1 MDYLR
6 RYVIKLQSN
15 LPIYLT
21 LNMLITYSEIAHY
34 ILSGIIL
41 GILCAYS
48 SHYVLLDT
56 SWYCMFGAAG
66 YLLYT
71 LVKAVVRYRLR
82 PSLSIKYIVVTCIV
96 SCALGGISFLHVNH
110 QINQYVGHT
119 KFFLSQE
126 GEYALLIDSPV
137 ELKVIDG
144 KEYRSFSAILLGLVP
159 HKDTAKS
166 VHIKADGHI
175 RVTIQENSTHLHM
188 GDSIIVYG
196 TPRSLYLTEERGTID
211 KRNKAIRNEDM
222 GAIFDGTYKVMDLH
236 ALKQYKID
244 SYIGYYQ
251 RCLHIIDSMRSAVEE
266 LMEQYLSNTT
276 KWLGISLVLGGHYG
290 ELGQDVLRQFGY
302 TGIIHILSI
311 SGSHIALLFSIVY
324 GLCRVC
330 RIRKR
335 YAMMGGIIISIFY
348 CIVVGFS
355 APVVR
360 STIMGSWLALAYLK
374 GRMYT
379 AKQGLAVTAILFLL
393 YDPLLILDVSF
404 QLSFGATY
412 GLLLFGMPL
421 YRWITV
427 LPPIVK
433 APLVLCISA
442 QLLLIPFQLYY
453 FHYLSLAS
461 LFAAIIITPLLDIA
475 IVMLFGCTIISLF
488 IPIGMVWNVI
498 DWVLTICLY
507 ANAHLANSSICLW
520 WIGTISSTLGV
531 LYYGCVGLL
540 YINLV
545 SLKLKFRTFT
555 KGIVLMGIGII
566 AIAYSGILYRNE
578 TILHIVPMKQSNA
591 FIIVKPYEKT
601 AMVYLDT
608 PDAIPMKASEIRV
621 RNGLQSFGIPL
632 KNAHVQRFQS
642 TGKNTVLYK
651 NDMLSVMVY
660 NRQNGEKKLQ
670 LSDMRNTILI
680 TSQSYIVNQI
690 VALHLNRPV
699 LVSMPRGAMR
709 DIDPDAEHVH
719 LWGYQY
725 IPDYRL

>member
-1 MDYLR
+1 M
-6 RYVIKLQSN
+6 
-15 LPIYLT
+15 
-21 LNMLITYSEIAHY
+21 TYSEIAHC

-56 SWYCMFGAAG
+56 SWYCICGAVG

-71 LVKAVVRYRLR
+71 LVKSAVRYRLQS
-82 PSLSIKYIVVTCIV
+82 SLSITYIVVTCII
-96 SCALGGISFLHVNH
+96 SCVLGGVSYVHVNH

-137 ELKVIDG
+137 DLKIIDG
-144 KEYRSFSAILLGLVP
+144 KEYKSFSALLLGLVP
-159 HKDTAKS
+159 HKDTAKG

-175 RVTIQENSTHLHM
+175 KVTIREDSTHLHM

-196 TPRSLYLTEERGTID
+196 TPKSLYLTEERGTID

-222 GAIFDGTYKVMDLH
+222 GTVFDGIYKVVDLH
-236 ALKQYKID
+236 VFEQYKID
-244 SYIGYYQ
+244 SYIAYYQ
-251 RCLHIIDSMRSAVEE
+251 RWLHIIDSMRSTVEV
-266 LMEQYLSNTT
+266 LMQQYLSDTT
-276 KWLGISLVLGGHYG
+276 KWLGIALVLGGHYG
-290 ELGQDVLRQFGY
+290 ELGEDVLRQFGY

-324 GLCRVC
+324 GLCRLG

-335 YAMMGGIIISIFY
+335 YAMIGGIIVSIFY
-348 CIVVGFS
+348 CILVGFS

-360 STIMGSWLALAYLK
+360 STIMGIWLALAYLK
-374 GRMYT
+374 GRIYT

-393 YDPLLILDVSF
+393 YNPLLILDVSF

-412 GLLLFGMPL
+412 GLLVFGMPL

-461 LFAAIIITPLLDIA
+461 LLAAIIITPLLDIA
-475 IVMLFGCTIISLF
+475 IILLFGCTIISLL
-488 IPIGMVWNVI
+488 IPIGFIWKLI
-498 DWVLTICLY
+498 DSILTICLY

-520 WIGTISSTLGV
+520 WIGTIPSTLGV
-531 LYYGCVGLL
+531 LYYGCIGLL

-545 SLKLKFRTFT
+545 SLKLRFRTFT

-591 FIIVKPYEKT
+591 MLIVEPYEKT
-601 AMVYLDT
+601 AIVYIDT
-608 PDAIPMKASEIRV
+608 PDAIPVKASEIRV
-621 RNGLQSFGIPL
+621 KNGLQSFGIPL
-632 KNAHVQRFQS
+632 KNVQVKRFQS

-651 NDMLSVMVY
+651 NDMFSVMVY

-670 LSDMRNTILI
+670 LNDMRNTILI
-680 TSQSYIVNQI
+680 TSQSYMVNQI
-690 VALHLNRPV
+690 VALHSNRPM

>member
-1 MDYLR
+1 M
-6 RYVIKLQSN
+6 
-15 LPIYLT
+15 
-21 LNMLITYSEIAHY
+21 AHC

-56 SWYCMFGAAG
+56 SWYCIFGTVG

-71 LVKAVVRYRLR
+71 LVKSGVRYRLQS
-82 PSLSIKYIVVTCIV
+82 SLSVKYIFVTGII
-96 SCALGGISFLHVNH
+96 SCALGGVSYVHVNH

-137 ELKVIDG
+137 DLKIIDG
-144 KEYRSFSAILLGLVP
+144 KEYKSFSAVLLGLVP
-159 HKDTAKS
+159 HKDTAKG

-196 TPRSLYLTEERGTID
+196 TPKSLYLTEERGTID

-222 GAIFDGTYKVMDLH
+222 GTIFDGTYKVVDSHVLE
-236 ALKQYKID
+236 QYKID

-251 RCLHIIDSMRSAVEE
+251 RWLHIIDFIRGTVEE
-266 LMEQYLSNTT
+266 LMQQYLSDTT
-276 KWLGISLVLGGHYG
+276 KWLGIALVLGGHYG
-290 ELGQDVLRQFGY
+290 ELGEDVLRQFGY

-324 GLCRVC
+324 GLCRLG

-335 YAMMGGIIISIFY
+335 YAMIGGIIVSIFY
-348 CIVVGFS
+348 CILVGFS

-360 STIMGSWLALAYLK
+360 STIMGIWLALAYLK

-461 LFAAIIITPLLDIA
+461 LLAAIIITPLLDIA
-475 IVMLFGCTIISLF
+475 IILLFGCTIISLL
-488 IPIGMVWNVI
+488 IPIGFVWKLVDSI
-498 DWVLTICLY
+498 LTICLY

-520 WIGTISSTLGV
+520 WIGTISSTLGM
-531 LYYGCVGLL
+531 LYYGCIGLL

-545 SLKLKFRTFT
+545 SLKLRFRTFT

-591 FIIVKPYEKT
+591 MLIVKPFEKE
-601 AMVYLDT
+601 AIVYIDT
-608 PDAIPMKASEIRV
+608 PDAIPMKTSEIRV
-621 RNGLQSFGIPL
+621 KNGLQSFGIPL
-632 KNAHVQRFQS
+632 KNVQVKRFQS

-651 NDMLSVMVY
+651 SDISSVMVY

-670 LSDMRNTILI
+670 LNDMRNTILI
-680 TSQSYIVNQI
+680 TSQSHMVNQI
-690 VALHLNRPV
+690 VALHSNCPM

-709 DIDPDAEHVH
+709 DIDPDAEHIH

>member
-6 RYVIKLQSN
+6 RYAIKLQSN
-15 LPIYLT
+15 VPIYLT
-21 LNMLITYSEIAHY
+21 LNMVMTYSEIAHC

-48 SHYVLLDT
+48 WHYVLLDT
-56 SWYCMFGAAG
+56 SWYCIFGTVG

-71 LVKAVVRYRLR
+71 LVKSLIRYRLQS
-82 PSLSIKYIVVTCIV
+82 SLSITYIVVTCIILCV
-96 SCALGGISFLHVNH
+96 LGGVSYVHVNH

-137 ELKVIDG
+137 DLKIIDG
-144 KEYRSFSAILLGLVP
+144 KEYKSFSAVLLGLVP
-159 HKDTAKS
+159 HKDTAKG

-175 RVTIQENSTHLHM
+175 KVTIREDSTHLHM

-196 TPRSLYLTEERGTID
+196 TPKSLYLTEERGTID

-222 GAIFDGTYKVMDLH
+222 GTIFDGTYKVVDLH
-236 ALKQYKID
+236 VLEQYKID

-251 RCLHIIDSMRSAVEE
+251 RWLHIIDSMRSTVEV
-266 LMEQYLSNTT
+266 LMQKYLSDTT
-276 KWLGISLVLGGHYG
+276 KWLGTALVLGGHYG

-324 GLCRVC
+324 GLCRLG

-335 YAMMGGIIISIFY
+335 YAMIGGIIVSIFY
-348 CIVVGFS
+348 CILVGFS

-360 STIMGSWLALAYLK
+360 STIMGIWLALAYLK

-475 IVMLFGCTIISLF
+475 IVMLFGCTIISLL

-498 DWVLTICLY
+498 DWILTICLY
-507 ANAHLANSSICLW
+507 VNAHLANSSICLW
-520 WIGTISSTLGV
+520 WIGTISATLGV

-578 TILHIVPMKQSNA
+578 TILHIIPMKQSNA
-591 FIIVKPYEKT
+591 FLIVKPYEKI
-601 AMVYLDT
+601 AMVYIDT

-621 RNGLQSFGIPL
+621 RNGLQSFGISL

-651 NDMLSVMVY
+651 NDITSVMVY

-670 LSDMRNTILI
+670 LNDMRNTILI
-680 TSQSYIVNQI
+680 TSQSYMMNQI
-690 VALHLNRPV
+690 VELHLNHPV

>member
-6 RYVIKLQSN
+6 RYAIKLQSN
-15 LPIYLT
+15 VPIYLT
-21 LNMLITYSEIAHY
+21 LNMLMTYSEMAHC

-48 SHYVLLDT
+48 SYYVLLDT
-56 SWYCMFGAAG
+56 SWYCIFGTVG
-66 YLLYT
+66 YLLYI
-71 LVKAVVRYRLR
+71 LAKSVVRYRLQS
-82 PSLSIKYIVVTCIV
+82 SLSITYIVVTCII
-96 SCALGGISFLHVNH
+96 SCALGGISYVHVNH

-137 ELKVIDG
+137 DLKIIDG
-144 KEYRSFSAILLGLVP
+144 KEYKSFSAVLLGLVP
-159 HKDTAKS
+159 YKDTAKG

-175 RVTIQENSTHLHM
+175 KVTIRENSTHLHM
-188 GDSIIVYG
+188 GDFIIVYG
-196 TPRSLYLTEERGTID
+196 TPKSLYLTEERGTID

-222 GAIFDGTYKVMDLH
+222 GTIFDGTYKVVDLH
-236 ALKQYKID
+236 ILEQYKID
-244 SYIGYYQ
+244 SYIAYYQ
-251 RCLHIIDSMRSAVEE
+251 RWLHIIDSMRSTVEV
-266 LMEQYLSNTT
+266 LMQQYLSDMTR
-276 KWLGISLVLGGHYG
+276 WLGTALVLGGHYG

-324 GLCRVC
+324 GICRLG

-335 YAMMGGIIISIFY
+335 YAMIGGIIVSIFY
-348 CIVVGFS
+348 CILVGVS

-360 STIMGSWLALAYLK
+360 STIMGIWLALAYLK

-461 LFAAIIITPLLDIA
+461 LLAAIIITPLLDIA
-475 IVMLFGCTIISLF
+475 IILLFGCTIISLL
-488 IPIGMVWNVI
+488 IPIGFVWKLVDSI
-498 DWVLTICLY
+498 LTICLY

-520 WIGTISSTLGV
+520 WIGTISSTLGM
-531 LYYGCVGLL
+531 LYYGCIGLL

-545 SLKLKFRTFT
+545 SLKLRFRTFT

-591 FIIVKPYEKT
+591 MLIVKPYEKT
-601 AMVYLDT
+601 AIVYIDT

-632 KNAHVQRFQS
+632 KNVQVKRFQS

-651 NDMLSVMVY
+651 NDISSVMVY

-670 LSDMRNTILI
+670 LNDMRNTILI
-680 TSQSYIVNQI
+680 TSQSYMVNQI
-690 VALHLNRPV
+690 VALHSNCPM

>member
-6 RYVIKLQSN
+6 RYAIKLQSN

-21 LNMLITYSEIAHY
+21 LNMLMTYSEIAHC

-56 SWYCMFGAAG
+56 SWYCIFGTVG
-66 YLLYT
+66 YALYT
-71 LVKAVVRYRLR
+71 LIKSGVRYRLQS
-82 PSLSIKYIVVTCIV
+82 SLSVTYIVVTCII
-96 SCALGGISFLHVNH
+96 SCALGGISYVHVNH

-137 ELKVIDG
+137 DLKIIEG
-144 KEYRSFSAILLGLVP
+144 KEYKSFSAVLLGLVP
-159 HKDTAKS
+159 HKDTTKG

-175 RVTIQENSTHLHM
+175 RVTIREDSTHLHM

-196 TPRSLYLTEERGTID
+196 TPKSLYLTEERGTID

-222 GAIFDGTYKVMDLH
+222 GTIFDGTYKVVDLH
-236 ALKQYKID
+236 VFEQYKID

-251 RCLHIIDSMRSAVEE
+251 RWLHIIDSMRSTVEV
-266 LMEQYLSNTT
+266 LMQQYLSDMT
-276 KWLGISLVLGGHYG
+276 KWLGIALVLGGHYG

-324 GLCRVC
+324 GICRLG

-335 YAMMGGIIISIFY
+335 YAMIGGIIVSIFY

-360 STIMGSWLALAYLK
+360 STIMGIWLALAYLK

-461 LFAAIIITPLLDIA
+461 LLAAIIITPLLDIA
-475 IVMLFGCTIISLF
+475 IILLFGCTIISLL
-488 IPIGMVWNVI
+488 IPIGFVWKLVDSI
-498 DWVLTICLY
+498 LTICLY

-520 WIGTISSTLGV
+520 WIGTISSTLGM
-531 LYYGCVGLL
+531 LYYGCIGLL

-545 SLKLKFRTFT
+545 SLKLRFRTFT
-555 KGIVLMGIGII
+555 KGIILMGIGII

-591 FIIVKPYEKT
+591 MLIVKPYEKT
-601 AMVYLDT
+601 AIVYIDT

-632 KNAHVQRFQS
+632 KNVQVKRFQS

-651 NDMLSVMVY
+651 NDISSVMVY

-670 LSDMRNTILI
+670 LNDMGNTILI
-680 TSQSYIVNQI
+680 TSQSYMVNQI
-690 VALHLNRPV
+690 VALHSNRPM

>member
-1 MDYLR
+1 M
-6 RYVIKLQSN
+6 
-15 LPIYLT
+15 
-21 LNMLITYSEIAHY
+21 TYSEIAHC

-56 SWYCMFGAAG
+56 SWYCIFGTVS

-71 LVKAVVRYRLR
+71 FVKSVVRYRLQS
-82 PSLSIKYIVVTCIV
+82 SLSVKYIVVTGIL
-96 SCALGGISFLHVNH
+96 SCLLGGISYVHVNH

-137 ELKVIDG
+137 DLKIIDG
-144 KEYRSFSAILLGLVP
+144 KEYKSFSAVLLGLVP
-159 HKDTAKS
+159 HKDTATG

-175 RVTIQENSTHLHM
+175 KVTIREDSTHLHM

-196 TPRSLYLTEERGTID
+196 TPKSLYLTEERGTID

-222 GAIFDGTYKVMDLH
+222 GTIFDGTYKVVDSHVLE
-236 ALKQYKID
+236 QYKID

-251 RCLHIIDSMRSAVEE
+251 RWLHIIDFIRGTVEE
-266 LMEQYLSNTT
+266 LMQQYLSDTT
-276 KWLGISLVLGGHYG
+276 KWLGIALVLGGHYG
-290 ELGQDVLRQFGY
+290 ELGEDVLRQFGY

-324 GLCRVC
+324 GLCRLG

-335 YAMMGGIIISIFY
+335 YAMIGGIIVSIFY
-348 CIVVGFS
+348 CILVGFS

-360 STIMGSWLALAYLK
+360 STIMGIWLALAYLK

-461 LFAAIIITPLLDIA
+461 LLAAIIITPLLDIA
-475 IVMLFGCTIISLF
+475 IILLFGCTIISLL
-488 IPIGMVWNVI
+488 IPIGFVWKLVDSI
-498 DWVLTICLY
+498 LTICLY

-520 WIGTISSTLGV
+520 WIGTISSALGM
-531 LYYGCVGLL
+531 LYYGCIGLL

-545 SLKLKFRTFT
+545 SLKLRFRTFT

-591 FIIVKPYEKT
+591 MLIVKPFEKE
-601 AMVYLDT
+601 AIVYIDT

-621 RNGLQSFGIPL
+621 KNGLQSFGIPL
-632 KNAHVQRFQS
+632 KNVQVKRFQS

-651 NDMLSVMVY
+651 SDISSVMVY

-670 LSDMRNTILI
+670 LNDMRNTILI
-680 TSQSYIVNQI
+680 TSQSHMVNQI
-690 VALHLNRPV
+690 VALHSNCPM

-709 DIDPDAEHVH
+709 DIDPDAEHIH

>member
-6 RYVIKLQSN
+6 RYGTELRSK

-21 LNMLITYSEIAHY
+21 LNMLITYSEMAHC

-41 GILCAYS
+41 GSLYAYS
-48 SHYVLLDT
+48 THYVLLDT
-56 SWYCMFGAAG
+56 SWYCILGAIV

-71 LVKAVVRYRLR
+71 FIKSIIRYRLYT
-82 PSLSIKYIVVTCIV
+82 PLSCTYILVTILV
-96 SCALGGISFLHVNH
+96 SCGLGIATYIHVNRE
-110 QINQYVGHT
+110 INHYVGHI
-119 KFFLSQE
+119 KFYISQE
-126 GEYALLIDSPV
+126 GEYALLVDSPV
-137 ELKVIDG
+137 ETTVIEE
-144 KEYRSFSAILLGLVP
+144 KKYKTFSAMLLGLEP
-159 HKDTAKS
+159 HKDTAKGL
-166 VHIKADGHI
+166 HIKADGHI
-175 RVTIQENSTHLHM
+175 KVTIEEKSSPIHM
-188 GDSIIVYG
+188 GDTIIVNG
-196 TPRSLYLTEERGTID
+196 TPKKLYLTEERGTID
-211 KRNKAIRNEDM
+211 RRNKAIRNGEM
-222 GAIFDGTYKVMDLH
+222 ASIFEGTYKIVDIHTL
-236 ALKQYKID
+236 QPYKLA
-244 SYIGYYQ
+244 SYVGYYQ
-251 RCLHIIDSMRSAVEE
+251 QYLHIIGHMRSTVET
-266 LMEQYLSNTT
+266 LMQRYLSDKT
-276 KWLGISLVLGGHYG
+276 KWLGVSLVLGGHYG
-290 ELGQDVLRQFGY
+290 ELGEDVLRQFGY

-324 GLCRVC
+324 GICRLCT
-330 RIRKR
+330 IKKR
-335 YAMMGGIIISIFY
+335 YAMIGGIVLSVFY
-348 CIVVGFS
+348 CILVGLS

-360 STIMGSWLALAYLK
+360 STIMGIWLALAYIK

-475 IVMLFGCTIISLF
+475 IVMLFGCTIISLL

-498 DWVLTICLY
+498 DWILTICLY
-507 ANAHLANSSICLW
+507 VNAHLANSSICLW
-520 WIGTISSTLGV
+520 WIGTISATLGV

-578 TILHIVPMKQSNA
+578 TILHIIPMKQSNA
-591 FIIVKPYEKT
+591 FLIVKPYEKM
-601 AMVYLDT
+601 AMVYIDT
-608 PDAIPMKASEIRV
+608 PDAIPIKASEIRV

-651 NDMLSVMVY
+651 NDISSVMVY

-670 LSDMRNTILI
+670 LKDIKNTILI
-680 TSQSYIVNQI
+680 TSQSYMVNQI
-690 VALHLNRPV
+690 VALHLNHPV

>member
-1 MDYLR
+1 M
-6 RYVIKLQSN
+6 
-15 LPIYLT
+15 
-21 LNMLITYSEIAHY
+21 TYSEIAHC

-48 SHYVLLDT
+48 WHYVLLDT
-56 SWYCMFGAAG
+56 SWYCICGTVS

-71 LVKAVVRYRLR
+71 LAKSVVRYRLQS
-82 PSLSIKYIVVTCIV
+82 SLSVTYIVVTCII
-96 SCALGGISFLHVNH
+96 SCALGGVSYVHVNH

-137 ELKVIDG
+137 DLKIIDG
-144 KEYRSFSAILLGLVP
+144 KEYKSFSAVLLGLVP
-159 HKDTAKS
+159 HKDTAKG

-175 RVTIQENSTHLHM
+175 KVTIREDSTHLHM

-196 TPRSLYLTEERGTID
+196 TPKSLYLTEERGTID

-222 GAIFDGTYKVMDLH
+222 GTIFDGTYKVVDLH
-236 ALKQYKID
+236 VLEQYKID
-244 SYIGYYQ
+244 SYIAYYQ
-251 RCLHIIDSMRSAVEE
+251 RWLHIIDSMRSAVEV
-266 LMEQYLSNTT
+266 LMEQYLSDTT

-335 YAMMGGIIISIFY
+335 YAMMGGIILSIFY

-360 STIMGSWLALAYLK
+360 STIMGIWLALAYVK

-412 GLLLFGMPL
+412 GLLVFGMPL

-461 LFAAIIITPLLDIA
+461 LLAAIIITPLLDIA
-475 IVMLFGCTIISLF
+475 IILLFGCTIISLL
-488 IPIGMVWNVI
+488 IPIGFVWKLVDSI
-498 DWVLTICLY
+498 LTICLY

-520 WIGTISSTLGV
+520 WIGTISSTLGM
-531 LYYGCVGLL
+531 LYYGCIGLL

-545 SLKLKFRTFT
+545 LLKLRFRTFT

-591 FIIVKPYEKT
+591 MLIVKPYEKT
-601 AMVYLDT
+601 AIIYIDT

-632 KNAHVQRFQS
+632 KNVQVKRFQS

-651 NDMLSVMVY
+651 NDISSVMVY

-670 LSDMRNTILI
+670 LNDMRNTILI
-680 TSQSYIVNQI
+680 TSQSYMVNQI
-690 VALHLNRPV
+690 VALHSNCPM

>member
-6 RYVIKLQSN
+6 RYAIKLQSN

-71 LVKAVVRYRLR
+71 LIKAVIRYRLQ
-82 PSLSIKYIVVTCIV
+82 PSLSVKYIVVTCIV

-137 ELKVIDG
+137 DLKVIDG

-159 HKDTAKS
+159 HKDTAKG

-196 TPRSLYLTEERGTID
+196 TPKSLYLTEERGTID

-222 GAIFDGTYKVMDLH
+222 GAMFDGTYKVVDLH

-251 RCLHIIDSMRSAVEE
+251 RCLHIIDSMRSGVEV
-266 LMEQYLSNTT
+266 LMEQYLSDTT

-324 GLCRVC
+324 GICRLG

-335 YAMMGGIIISIFY
+335 YAMMGGIIVSIFY
-348 CIVVGFS
+348 CILVGFS

-360 STIMGSWLALAYLK
+360 STIMGIWLALAYLK

-412 GLLLFGMPL
+412 GLLIWGKVL
-421 YRWITV
+421 YERIQWLPRW
-427 LPPIVK
+427 LK
-433 APLVLCISA
+433 MPLVLCVSA
-442 QLLLIPFQLYY
+442 QLLILPLQLYY
-453 FHYLSLAS
+453 FHYISIAS
-461 LFAAIIITPLLDIA
+461 LLAACIVAPLLDIS
-475 IVMLFGCTIISLF
+475 IVLIFVSTLVSYVLPISLMWSLVDVLLR
-488 IPIGMVWNVI
+488 ISLYLNHVLGRSGSLLWLGMMHPYCAYI
-498 DWVLTICLY
+498 YYVL
-507 ANAHLANSSICLW
+507 
-520 WIGTISSTLGV
+520 LG
-531 LYYGCVGLL
+531 L
-540 YINLV
+540 
-545 SLKLKFRTFT
+545 FT
-555 KGIVLMGIGII
+555 YFLTHRKRYTV
-566 AIAYSGILYRNE
+566 
-578 TILHIVPMKQSNA
+578 HIVISLSLMILTFGTSYYVTHHHQETLVHYIPMKQCNVLLCIEPNHEGAHLLIDAPDHIKTTPNERLVNQAIRAYGVNPKVVKVDYFHSNGSA
-591 FIIVKPYEKT
+591 KT
-601 AMVYLDT
+601 
-608 PDAIPMKASEIRV
+608 I
-621 RNGLQSFGIPL
+621 
-632 KNAHVQRFQS
+632 
-642 TGKNTVLYK
+642 YK
-651 NDMLSVMVY
+651 NSMKEIDVY
-660 NRQNGEKKLQ
+660 NGQRGEKNLKLN
-670 LSDMRNTILI
+670 DKINTLFI
-680 TSQSYIVNQI
+680 TSRSSSMNEIGRLLPHNIVLFGSPHGALRDVDPSSEYMYI
-690 VALHLNRPV
+690 
-699 LVSMPRGAMR
+699 M
-709 DIDPDAEHVH
+709 
-719 LWGYQY
+719 GYSFIEDMY
-725 IPDYRL
+725 L

>member
-1 MDYLR
+1 MVYLR
-6 RYVIKLQSN
+6 RYATKLRSR

-21 LNMLITYSEIAHY
+21 LNMIMTYSEMAHC
-34 ILSGIIL
+34 ILSGIVL
-41 GILCAYS
+41 SSLYAYS
-48 SHYVLLDT
+48 VHYVLLDT
-56 SWYCMFGAAG
+56 SWYCILGSIV

-71 LVKAVVRYRLR
+71 CTKSIVRYRLHT
-82 PSLSIKYIVVTCIV
+82 SLSLRYIIVTILL
-96 SCALGGISFLHVNH
+96 SCGLGVASYVHVNH
-110 QINQYVGHT
+110 EINHYVGHT
-119 KFFLSQE
+119 KFYISQE
-126 GEYALLIDSPV
+126 GEYALLVDSPV
-137 ELKVIDG
+137 ETTVIEE
-144 KEYRSFSAILLGLVP
+144 KKYKTFSAMLLGLEP
-159 HKDTAKS
+159 HKDTAKGL
-166 VHIKADGHI
+166 HIKADGHI
-175 RVTIQENSTHLHM
+175 KVTIEEKSSPIHM
-188 GDSIIVYG
+188 GDTIIVNG
-196 TPRSLYLTEERGTID
+196 TPKKLYLTEERGTID
-211 KRNKAIRNEDM
+211 RRNKAIRNEEM
-222 GAIFDGTYKVMDLH
+222 ASIFEGTYKIVDIHTL
-236 ALKQYKID
+236 QPYKLA
-244 SYIGYYQ
+244 SYVGYYQ
-251 RCLHIIDSMRSAVEE
+251 QYLHIIGHMRSTVET
-266 LMEQYLSNTT
+266 LMQRYLSDKT
-276 KWLGISLVLGGHYG
+276 KWLGVSLVLGGHYG
-290 ELGQDVLRQFGY
+290 ELGEDVLRQFGY

-324 GLCRVC
+324 GICRLCT
-330 RIRKR
+330 IKKR
-335 YAMMGGIIISIFY
+335 YAMIGGIVLSVFY
-348 CIVVGFS
+348 CILVGLS

-360 STIMGSWLALAYLK
+360 STIMGIWLALAYIK

-379 AKQGLAVTAILFLL
+379 AKQGLAITAILFLL
-393 YDPLLILDVSF
+393 YDPLLLLDVSF

-475 IVMLFGCTIISLF
+475 IVMLFGFTIISLL

-498 DWVLTICLY
+498 DWILTICLY
-507 ANAHLANSSICLW
+507 VNAHLANSSICLW
-520 WIGTISSTLGV
+520 WIGTISATLGV

-578 TILHIVPMKQSNA
+578 TILHIIPMKQSNA
-591 FIIVKPYEKT
+591 FIIVKPYEKI
-601 AMVYLDT
+601 AMVYIDT
-608 PDAIPMKASEIRV
+608 PDAIPIKASEIRV

-651 NDMLSVMVY
+651 NDISSVMVY

-670 LSDMRNTILI
+670 LNDMRNTILI
-680 TSQSYIVNQI
+680 TSQSYMVNQI
-690 VALHLNRPV
+690 VALHLNHPV

>member
-1 MDYLR
+1 M
-6 RYVIKLQSN
+6 
-15 LPIYLT
+15 
-21 LNMLITYSEIAHY
+21 TYSEIAHC

-56 SWYCMFGAAG
+56 SWYCICGTVG
-66 YLLYT
+66 YVLYT
-71 LVKAVVRYRLR
+71 LVKSGVRYRLQS
-82 PSLSIKYIVVTCIV
+82 SLSFKYIVITGIV
-96 SCALGGISFLHVNH
+96 SCLLGGVSYVHVNH

-137 ELKVIDG
+137 DLKIIDG
-144 KEYRSFSAILLGLVP
+144 KEYKSFSAVLLGLVP
-159 HKDTAKS
+159 HKDTAKG

-175 RVTIQENSTHLHM
+175 KVTIREDSTHLHM

-196 TPRSLYLTEERGTID
+196 TPKSLYLTEERGTID

-222 GAIFDGTYKVMDLH
+222 GTIFDGTYKVVDLH
-236 ALKQYKID
+236 VLEQYKID

-251 RCLHIIDSMRSAVEE
+251 RWLHIIDSMRSTVEV
-266 LMEQYLSNTT
+266 LMQQYLSDTT
-276 KWLGISLVLGGHYG
+276 KWLGIALVLGSHYG

-324 GLCRVC
+324 GICRLG

-335 YAMMGGIIISIFY
+335 YAMIGGIIVSIFY

-360 STIMGSWLALAYLK
+360 STIMGIWLALAYLK

-379 AKQGLAVTAILFLL
+379 AKQGLVVTAILFLL
-393 YDPLLILDVSF
+393 YNPLLILDVSF

-412 GLLLFGMPL
+412 GLLVFGMPL

-433 APLVLCISA
+433 VPLVLCISA

-461 LFAAIIITPLLDIA
+461 LLAAIIITPLLDIA
-475 IVMLFGCTIISLF
+475 IILLFGCTIISLL
-488 IPIGMVWNVI
+488 IPIGFVWKLVDSI
-498 DWVLTICLY
+498 LTICLY

-520 WIGTISSTLGV
+520 WIGTISSTLGM
-531 LYYGCVGLL
+531 LYYGCIGLL

-545 SLKLKFRTFT
+545 SLKLRFRTFT

-591 FIIVKPYEKT
+591 MLIVKPYEKT
-601 AMVYLDT
+601 AIVYIDT
-608 PDAIPMKASEIRV
+608 PDAIPVKASEIRV
-621 RNGLQSFGIPL
+621 KNGLQSFGIPL
-632 KNAHVQRFQS
+632 KNVQVKRFQS

-651 NDMLSVMVY
+651 SDISSVMVY

-670 LSDMRNTILI
+670 LNDMRNTILI
-680 TSQSYIVNQI
+680 TSQSHMVNQI
-690 VALHLNRPV
+690 VALHSNCPM

>member
-1 MDYLR
+1 M
-6 RYVIKLQSN
+6 
-15 LPIYLT
+15 
-21 LNMLITYSEIAHY
+21 TYSEIAHC

-56 SWYCMFGAAG
+56 SWYCICGAVG

-71 LVKAVVRYRLR
+71 LVKSAVRYRLQS
-82 PSLSIKYIVVTCIV
+82 SLSITYIVVTCII
-96 SCALGGISFLHVNH
+96 SCVLGGVSYVHVNH

-137 ELKVIDG
+137 DLKIIDG
-144 KEYRSFSAILLGLVP
+144 KEYKSFSALLLGLVP
-159 HKDTAKS
+159 HKDTAKG

-175 RVTIQENSTHLHM
+175 KVTIREDSTHLHM

-196 TPRSLYLTEERGTID
+196 TPKSLYLTEERGTID

-222 GAIFDGTYKVMDLH
+222 GTIFDGIYKVVDLH
-236 ALKQYKID
+236 VFEQYKID
-244 SYIGYYQ
+244 SYIAYYQ
-251 RCLHIIDSMRSAVEE
+251 RWLHIIDSMRSTVEV
-266 LMEQYLSNTT
+266 LMQQYLSDTT
-276 KWLGISLVLGGHYG
+276 KWLGIALVLGGHYG
-290 ELGQDVLRQFGY
+290 ELGEDVLRQFGY

-324 GLCRVC
+324 GLCRLG

-335 YAMMGGIIISIFY
+335 YAMIGGIIVSIFY
-348 CIVVGFS
+348 CILVGFS

-360 STIMGSWLALAYLK
+360 STIMGIWLALAYLK
-374 GRMYT
+374 GRIYT

-393 YDPLLILDVSF
+393 YNPLLILDVSF

-412 GLLLFGMPL
+412 GLLVFGMPL

-461 LFAAIIITPLLDIA
+461 LLAAIIITPLLDIA
-475 IVMLFGCTIISLF
+475 IILLFGCTIISLL
-488 IPIGMVWNVI
+488 IPIGFIWKLI
-498 DWVLTICLY
+498 DSILTICLY

-520 WIGTISSTLGV
+520 WIGTIPSTLGV
-531 LYYGCVGLL
+531 LYYGCIGLL

-545 SLKLKFRTFT
+545 SLKLRFRTFT

-591 FIIVKPYEKT
+591 MLIVEPYEKT
-601 AMVYLDT
+601 AIVYIDT
-608 PDAIPMKASEIRV
+608 PDAIPVKASEIRV
-621 RNGLQSFGIPL
+621 KNGLQSFGIPL
-632 KNAHVQRFQS
+632 KNVQVKRFQS

-651 NDMLSVMVY
+651 NDMFSVMVY

-670 LSDMRNTILI
+670 LNDMRNTILI
-680 TSQSYIVNQI
+680 TSQSYMVNQI
-690 VALHLNRPV
+690 VALHSNRPM

-709 DIDPDAEHVH
+709 DIDPDAEHVR

>member
-1 MDYLR
+1 M
-6 RYVIKLQSN
+6 
-15 LPIYLT
+15 
-21 LNMLITYSEIAHY
+21 TYSEIAHC

-56 SWYCMFGAAG
+56 SWYCIFGTVS

-71 LVKAVVRYRLR
+71 FVKSVVRYRLQS
-82 PSLSIKYIVVTCIV
+82 SLSVKYIVVTGIL
-96 SCALGGISFLHVNH
+96 SCLLGGISYVHVNH

-137 ELKVIDG
+137 DLKIIDG
-144 KEYRSFSAILLGLVP
+144 KEYKSFSAVLLGLVP
-159 HKDTAKS
+159 HKDTATG

-175 RVTIQENSTHLHM
+175 KVTIREDSTHLHM

-196 TPRSLYLTEERGTID
+196 TPKSLYLTEERGTID

-222 GAIFDGTYKVMDLH
+222 GTIFDGTYKVVDSHVLE
-236 ALKQYKID
+236 QYKID

-251 RCLHIIDSMRSAVEE
+251 RWLHIIDFIRGTVEE
-266 LMEQYLSNTT
+266 LMQQYLSDTT
-276 KWLGISLVLGGHYG
+276 KWLGIALVLGGHYG
-290 ELGQDVLRQFGY
+290 ELGEDVLRQFGY

-324 GLCRVC
+324 GLCRLG

-335 YAMMGGIIISIFY
+335 YAMMGGIILSIFY

-360 STIMGSWLALAYLK
+360 STIMGIWLALAYLK

-461 LFAAIIITPLLDIA
+461 LLAAIIITPLLDIA
-475 IVMLFGCTIISLF
+475 IILLFGCTIISLL
-488 IPIGMVWNVI
+488 IPIGFVWKLVDSI
-498 DWVLTICLY
+498 LTICLY

-520 WIGTISSTLGV
+520 WIGTISSALGM
-531 LYYGCVGLL
+531 LYYGCIGLL

-545 SLKLKFRTFT
+545 SLKLRFRTFT

-591 FIIVKPYEKT
+591 MLIVKPFEKE
-601 AMVYLDT
+601 AIVYIDT

-621 RNGLQSFGIPL
+621 KNGLQSFGIPL
-632 KNAHVQRFQS
+632 KNVQVKRFQS

-651 NDMLSVMVY
+651 SDISSVMVY

-670 LSDMRNTILI
+670 LNDMRNTILI
-680 TSQSYIVNQI
+680 TSQSHMVNQI
-690 VALHLNRPV
+690 VALHSNCPM

-709 DIDPDAEHVH
+709 DIDPDAEHIH

>member
-1 MDYLR
+1 M
-6 RYVIKLQSN
+6 
-15 LPIYLT
+15 
-21 LNMLITYSEIAHY
+21 AHC

-56 SWYCMFGAAG
+56 SWYCICGTVG

-71 LVKAVVRYRLR
+71 LFKSGVRYRLQS
-82 PSLSIKYIVVTCIV
+82 SLSVTYIVVTGII
-96 SCALGGISFLHVNH
+96 SCVLGGVSYVHVNH

-137 ELKVIDG
+137 DLKIIEG
-144 KEYRSFSAILLGLVP
+144 KEYKSFSAVLLGLVP
-159 HKDTAKS
+159 HKDTAKG

-175 RVTIQENSTHLHM
+175 KVTIREDSTHLHM

-196 TPRSLYLTEERGTID
+196 TPKSLYLTEERGTID

-222 GAIFDGTYKVMDLH
+222 GTIFDGTYKVVDSHVLE
-236 ALKQYKID
+236 QYKID

-251 RCLHIIDSMRSAVEE
+251 RWLHIIDSMRSTVEV
-266 LMEQYLSNTT
+266 LMQQYLSDTT
-276 KWLGISLVLGGHYG
+276 KWLGTALVLGGHYG
-290 ELGQDVLRQFGY
+290 ELGEDVLRQFGY

-324 GLCRVC
+324 GICRLG

-335 YAMMGGIIISIFY
+335 YAMIGGIIVSIFY
-348 CIVVGFS
+348 CILVGFS

-360 STIMGSWLALAYLK
+360 STIMGIWLALAYLK

-412 GLLLFGMPL
+412 GLLLFGRPL

-461 LFAAIIITPLLDIA
+461 LLAAIIITPLLDIA
-475 IVMLFGCTIISLF
+475 IILLFGCTIISLL
-488 IPIGMVWNVI
+488 IPVGFVWKLVDSI
-498 DWVLTICLY
+498 LTICLY

-520 WIGTISSTLGV
+520 WIGTISSTLGM
-531 LYYGCVGLL
+531 LYYGCIGLL

-545 SLKLKFRTFT
+545 SLKLRFRTFT
-555 KGIVLMGIGII
+555 KGIVLMEIGII

-591 FIIVKPYEKT
+591 MLIVKPFEKE
-601 AMVYLDT
+601 AIVYIDT

-632 KNAHVQRFQS
+632 KNVQVKRFQS

-651 NDMLSVMVY
+651 NDISSVMVY

-670 LSDMRNTILI
+670 LNDMRNTILI
-680 TSQSYIVNQI
+680 TSQSHMVNQI
-690 VALHLNRPV
+690 VALHSNRPM

-709 DIDPDAEHVH
+709 DIDPDAEHIH

>member
-1 MDYLR
+1 M
-6 RYVIKLQSN
+6 
-15 LPIYLT
+15 
-21 LNMLITYSEIAHY
+21 TYSEIAHC

-56 SWYCMFGAAG
+56 SWYCICGAVG

-71 LVKAVVRYRLR
+71 LVKSAVRYRLQS
-82 PSLSIKYIVVTCIV
+82 SLSITYIVVTCII
-96 SCALGGISFLHVNH
+96 SCVLGGVSYVHVNH

-137 ELKVIDG
+137 DLKIIDG
-144 KEYRSFSAILLGLVP
+144 KEYKSFSALLLGLVP
-159 HKDTAKS
+159 DKDTAKG

-175 RVTIQENSTHLHM
+175 KVTIREDSTHLHM

-196 TPRSLYLTEERGTID
+196 TPKSLYLTEERGTID

-222 GAIFDGTYKVMDLH
+222 GTIFDGIYKVVDLH
-236 ALKQYKID
+236 VFEQYKID
-244 SYIGYYQ
+244 SYIAYYQ
-251 RCLHIIDSMRSAVEE
+251 RWLHIIDSMRSTVEV
-266 LMEQYLSNTT
+266 LMQQYLSDTT
-276 KWLGISLVLGGHYG
+276 KWLGIALVLGGHYG
-290 ELGQDVLRQFGY
+290 ELGEDVLRQFGY

-324 GLCRVC
+324 GLCRLG

-335 YAMMGGIIISIFY
+335 YAMIGGIIVSIFY
-348 CIVVGFS
+348 CILVGFS

-360 STIMGSWLALAYLK
+360 STIMGIWLALAYLK
-374 GRMYT
+374 GRIYT

-393 YDPLLILDVSF
+393 YNPLLILDVSF

-412 GLLLFGMPL
+412 GLLVFGMPL

-461 LFAAIIITPLLDIA
+461 LLAAIIITPLLDIA
-475 IVMLFGCTIISLF
+475 IILLFGCTIISLL
-488 IPIGMVWNVI
+488 IPIGFIWKLI
-498 DWVLTICLY
+498 DSILTICLY

-520 WIGTISSTLGV
+520 WIGTIPSTLGV
-531 LYYGCVGLL
+531 LYYGCIGLL

-545 SLKLKFRTFT
+545 SLKLRFRTFT

-591 FIIVKPYEKT
+591 MLIVEPYEKT
-601 AMVYLDT
+601 AIVYIDT
-608 PDAIPMKASEIRV
+608 PDAIPVKASEIRV
-621 RNGLQSFGIPL
+621 KNGLQSFGIPL
-632 KNAHVQRFQS
+632 KNVQVKRFQS

-651 NDMLSVMVY
+651 NDMFSVMVY

-670 LSDMRNTILI
+670 LNDMRNTILI
-680 TSQSYIVNQI
+680 TSQSYMVNQI
-690 VALHLNRPV
+690 VALHSNRPM

>member
-6 RYVIKLQSN
+6 RYAIKLQSN

-71 LVKAVVRYRLR
+71 LVKAVVRYRLQS
-82 PSLSIKYIVVTCIV
+82 SLSIKYIVVTCIV
-96 SCALGGISFLHVNH
+96 SCVLGGVSFLHVNH

-137 ELKVIDG
+137 DLKVIDG

-159 HKDTAKS
+159 HKDTAKG

-175 RVTIQENSTHLHM
+175 RVTIQENSTHLRM

-222 GAIFDGTYKVMDLH
+222 GAMFDGTYKVVDSHVLE
-236 ALKQYKID
+236 QYKID

-251 RCLHIIDSMRSAVEE
+251 RWLHIIDFIRGTVEE
-266 LMEQYLSNTT
+266 LMQQYLSDTT
-276 KWLGISLVLGGHYG
+276 KWLGIALVLGGHYG
-290 ELGQDVLRQFGY
+290 ELGEDVLRQFGY

-335 YAMMGGIIISIFY
+335 YAMMGGIILSIFY

-360 STIMGSWLALAYLK
+360 STIMGIWLALAYLK

-393 YDPLLILDVSF
+393 YDPLLRCELSTILWSYLWALIIWHAIISMDHSI
-404 QLSFGATY
+404 ATDCESSTSTLHQCTAFIDTVPA
-412 GLLLFGMPL
+412 LLL
-421 YRWITV
+421 
-427 LPPIVK
+427 
-433 APLVLCISA
+433 
-442 QLLLIPFQLYY
+442 
-453 FHYLSLAS
+453 S
-461 LFAAIIITPLLDIA
+461 LFE
-475 IVMLFGCTIISLF
+475 FSKSFCS
-488 IPIGMVWNVI
+488 
-498 DWVLTICLY
+498 Y
-507 ANAHLANSSICLW
+507 H
-520 WIGTISSTLGV
+520 
-531 LYYGCVGLL
+531 YY
-540 YINLV
+540 
-545 SLKLKFRTFT
+545 TFT
-555 KGIVLMGIGII
+555 
-566 AIAYSGILYRNE
+566 
-578 TILHIVPMKQSNA
+578 
-591 FIIVKPYEKT
+591 
-601 AMVYLDT
+601 
-608 PDAIPMKASEIRV
+608 
-621 RNGLQSFGIPL
+621 
-632 KNAHVQRFQS
+632 
-642 TGKNTVLYK
+642 
-651 NDMLSVMVY
+651 
-660 NRQNGEKKLQ
+660 
-670 LSDMRNTILI
+670 
-680 TSQSYIVNQI
+680 
-690 VALHLNRPV
+690 
-699 LVSMPRGAMR
+699 
-709 DIDPDAEHVH
+709 
-719 LWGYQY
+719 
-725 IPDYRL
+725 

>member
-1 MDYLR
+1 M
-6 RYVIKLQSN
+6 
-15 LPIYLT
+15 
-21 LNMLITYSEIAHY
+21 TYSEIAHC

-56 SWYCMFGAAG
+56 SWYCICGAVG

-71 LVKAVVRYRLR
+71 LVKSAVRYRLQS
-82 PSLSIKYIVVTCIV
+82 SLSITYIVVTCII
-96 SCALGGISFLHVNH
+96 SCVLGGVSYVHVNH

-137 ELKVIDG
+137 DLKIIDG
-144 KEYRSFSAILLGLVP
+144 KEYKSFSALLLGLVP
-159 HKDTAKS
+159 HKDTAKG

-175 RVTIQENSTHLHM
+175 KVTIREDSTHLHM

-196 TPRSLYLTEERGTID
+196 TPKSLYLTEERGTID

-222 GAIFDGTYKVMDLH
+222 GTIFDGIYKVVDLH
-236 ALKQYKID
+236 VFEQYKID
-244 SYIGYYQ
+244 SYIAYYQ
-251 RCLHIIDSMRSAVEE
+251 RWLHIIDSMRSTVEV
-266 LMEQYLSNTT
+266 LMQQYLSDTT
-276 KWLGISLVLGGHYG
+276 KWLGIALVLGGHYG
-290 ELGQDVLRQFGY
+290 ELGEDVLRQFGY

-324 GLCRVC
+324 GLCRLG

-335 YAMMGGIIISIFY
+335 YAMIGGIIVSIFY
-348 CIVVGFS
+348 CILVGFS

-360 STIMGSWLALAYLK
+360 STIMGIWLALAYLK
-374 GRMYT
+374 GRIYT

-393 YDPLLILDVSF
+393 YNPLLILDVSF

-412 GLLLFGMPL
+412 GLLVFGMPL

-461 LFAAIIITPLLDIA
+461 LLAAIIITPLLDIA
-475 IVMLFGCTIISLF
+475 IILLFGCTIISLL
-488 IPIGMVWNVI
+488 IPIGFIWKLI
-498 DWVLTICLY
+498 DSILTICLY

-520 WIGTISSTLGV
+520 WIGTIPSTLGV
-531 LYYGCVGLL
+531 LYYGCIGLL

-545 SLKLKFRTFT
+545 SLKLRFRTFT

-591 FIIVKPYEKT
+591 MLIVEPYEKT
-601 AMVYLDT
+601 AIVYIDT
-608 PDAIPMKASEIRV
+608 PDAIPVKASEIRV
-621 RNGLQSFGIPL
+621 KNGLQSFGIPL
-632 KNAHVQRFQS
+632 KNVQVKRFQS

-651 NDMLSVMVY
+651 NDMFSVMVY

-670 LSDMRNTILI
+670 LNDMRNTILI
-680 TSQSYIVNQI
+680 TSQSYMVNQI
-690 VALHLNRPV
+690 VALHSNRPM

>member
-1 MDYLR
+1 M
-6 RYVIKLQSN
+6 
-15 LPIYLT
+15 
-21 LNMLITYSEIAHY
+21 TYSEIAHC

-41 GILCAYS
+41 GILCAYG

-56 SWYCMFGAAG
+56 SWYCIFGTVG
-66 YLLYT
+66 YLVYT
-71 LVKAVVRYRLR
+71 LVKSVFRYRLQS
-82 PSLSIKYIVVTCIV
+82 SLSITYIVATCII
-96 SCALGGISFLHVNH
+96 SCVLGGVSYVHVNH

-137 ELKVIDG
+137 DLKIIDG
-144 KEYRSFSAILLGLVP
+144 KEYKSFNAVLLGLVP
-159 HKDTAKS
+159 HKDTAKG

-175 RVTIQENSTHLHM
+175 KVTIREDSTHLHM

-196 TPRSLYLTEERGTID
+196 TPKSLYLTEERGTID

-222 GAIFDGTYKVMDLH
+222 GTIFDGTYKVVDLH
-236 ALKQYKID
+236 VLEQYKID

-251 RCLHIIDSMRSAVEE
+251 RWLHIIDSMRSTVEE
-266 LMEQYLSNTT
+266 LMQKYLSDTT
-276 KWLGISLVLGGHYG
+276 KWLGTALILGGHYG

-324 GLCRVC
+324 GICRLG

-335 YAMMGGIIISIFY
+335 YAMIGGIIVSIFY

-360 STIMGSWLALAYLK
+360 STIMGIWLALAYLK

-412 GLLLFGMPL
+412 GLLVFGMPL

-461 LFAAIIITPLLDIA
+461 LLAAIIITPLLDIA
-475 IVMLFGCTIISLF
+475 IILLFGCTIISLL
-488 IPIGMVWNVI
+488 IPIGFVWKLVDSI
-498 DWVLTICLY
+498 LTICLY

-520 WIGTISSTLGV
+520 WIGTISSTLV
-531 LYYGCVGLL
+531 MLYYGCIGLL

-545 SLKLKFRTFT
+545 SLKLRFRTFT

-566 AIAYSGILYRNE
+566 AIAYSGIIYKNE

-591 FIIVKPYEKT
+591 MLIVKPYEKT
-601 AMVYLDT
+601 AIVYIDT
-608 PDAIPMKASEIRV
+608 PDAILMKASEIRV

-632 KNAHVQRFQS
+632 KNVQVKRFQS

-651 NDMLSVMVY
+651 NDMFSVMVY
-660 NRQNGEKKLQ
+660 NRQIGEKKLQ
-670 LSDMRNTILI
+670 LNDMRNTILI
-680 TSQSYIVNQI
+680 TSQSHMVNQI
-690 VALHLNRPV
+690 VALYSNCPV

>member
-6 RYVIKLQSN
+6 RHAIKLQSN
-15 LPIYLT
+15 VPIYLT
-21 LNMLITYSEIAHY
+21 LNMLMTYSEIAHC

-56 SWYCMFGAAG
+56 SWYCIFGTVS

-71 LVKAVVRYRLR
+71 FVKSVVRYRLQS
-82 PSLSIKYIVVTCIV
+82 SLSVKYIVVTGIL
-96 SCALGGISFLHVNH
+96 SCLLGGISYVHVNH

-137 ELKVIDG
+137 DLKIIDG
-144 KEYRSFSAILLGLVP
+144 KEYKSFSAVLLGLVP
-159 HKDTAKS
+159 HKDTATG

-175 RVTIQENSTHLHM
+175 KVTIREDSTHLHM

-196 TPRSLYLTEERGTID
+196 TPKSLYLTEERGTID

-222 GAIFDGTYKVMDLH
+222 GTIFDGTYKVVDSHVLE
-236 ALKQYKID
+236 QYKID

-251 RCLHIIDSMRSAVEE
+251 RWLHIIDFIRGTVEE
-266 LMEQYLSNTT
+266 LMQQYLSDTT
-276 KWLGISLVLGGHYG
+276 KWLGIALVLGGHYG
-290 ELGQDVLRQFGY
+290 ELGEDVLRQFGY

-324 GLCRVC
+324 GLCRLG

-335 YAMMGGIIISIFY
+335 YAMIGGIIVSIFY
-348 CIVVGFS
+348 CILVGFS

-360 STIMGSWLALAYLK
+360 STIMGIWLALAYLK

-461 LFAAIIITPLLDIA
+461 LLAAIIITPLLDIA
-475 IVMLFGCTIISLF
+475 IILLFGCTIISLL
-488 IPIGMVWNVI
+488 IPIGFVWKLVDSI
-498 DWVLTICLY
+498 LTICLY

-520 WIGTISSTLGV
+520 WIGTISSALGM
-531 LYYGCVGLL
+531 LYYGCIGLL

-545 SLKLKFRTFT
+545 SLKLRFRTFT

-591 FIIVKPYEKT
+591 MLIVKPFEKE
-601 AMVYLDT
+601 AIVYIDT

-621 RNGLQSFGIPL
+621 KNGLQSFGIPL
-632 KNAHVQRFQS
+632 KNVQVKRFQS

-651 NDMLSVMVY
+651 SDISSVMVY

-670 LSDMRNTILI
+670 LNDMRNTILI
-680 TSQSYIVNQI
+680 TSQSHMVNQI
-690 VALHLNRPV
+690 VALHSNCPM

-709 DIDPDAEHVH
+709 DIDPDAEHIH

>member
-1 MDYLR
+1 
-6 RYVIKLQSN
+6 
-15 LPIYLT
+15 
-21 LNMLITYSEIAHY
+21 
-34 ILSGIIL
+34 
-41 GILCAYS
+41 
-48 SHYVLLDT
+48 
-56 SWYCMFGAAG
+56 
-66 YLLYT
+66 
-71 LVKAVVRYRLR
+71 
-82 PSLSIKYIVVTCIV
+82 
-96 SCALGGISFLHVNH
+96 
-110 QINQYVGHT
+110 
-119 KFFLSQE
+119 
-126 GEYALLIDSPV
+126 
-137 ELKVIDG
+137 
-144 KEYRSFSAILLGLVP
+144 
-159 HKDTAKS
+159 
-166 VHIKADGHI
+166 
-175 RVTIQENSTHLHM
+175 
-188 GDSIIVYG
+188 
-196 TPRSLYLTEERGTID
+196 
-211 KRNKAIRNEDM
+211 
-222 GAIFDGTYKVMDLH
+222 
-236 ALKQYKID
+236 
-244 SYIGYYQ
+244 
-251 RCLHIIDSMRSAVEE
+251 
-266 LMEQYLSNTT
+266 MEQYLSDTT

-290 ELGQDVLRQFGY
+290 ELGQDVLRRFGY

-335 YAMMGGIIISIFY
+335 YAMMGGIILSIFY

-355 APVVR
+355 SPVVR
-360 STIMGSWLALAYLK
+360 STIMGIWLALAYVK

-412 GLLLFGMPL
+412 GLLLFDMPL

-461 LFAAIIITPLLDIA
+461 IFAAIIITPLLDIA
-475 IVMLFGCTIISLF
+475 IVMLFGCTILSLL

-498 DWVLTICLY
+498 DWILTICLY
-507 ANAHLANSSICLW
+507 VNAHLANSSICLW
-520 WIGTISSTLGV
+520 WIGTISATLGV

-545 SLKLKFRTFT
+545 SLKLRFRTFT
-555 KGIVLMGIGII
+555 KGIILMGIGII

-591 FIIVKPYEKT
+591 MLIVKPYEKT
-601 AMVYLDT
+601 AIVYIDT

-632 KNAHVQRFQS
+632 KNVQVKRFQS

-651 NDMLSVMVY
+651 NDISSVMVY

-670 LSDMRNTILI
+670 LNDMRNTILI
-680 TSQSYIVNQI
+680 TSQSYMMNQI
-690 VALHLNRPV
+690 VALHLNHPV

>member
-1 MDYLR
+1 
-6 RYVIKLQSN
+6 
-15 LPIYLT
+15 
-21 LNMLITYSEIAHY
+21 
-34 ILSGIIL
+34 
-41 GILCAYS
+41 
-48 SHYVLLDT
+48 
-56 SWYCMFGAAG
+56 
-66 YLLYT
+66 
-71 LVKAVVRYRLR
+71 
-82 PSLSIKYIVVTCIV
+82 
-96 SCALGGISFLHVNH
+96 
-110 QINQYVGHT
+110 
-119 KFFLSQE
+119 
-126 GEYALLIDSPV
+126 
-137 ELKVIDG
+137 
-144 KEYRSFSAILLGLVP
+144 
-159 HKDTAKS
+159 
-166 VHIKADGHI
+166 
-175 RVTIQENSTHLHM
+175 
-188 GDSIIVYG
+188 
-196 TPRSLYLTEERGTID
+196 
-211 KRNKAIRNEDM
+211 
-222 GAIFDGTYKVMDLH
+222 
-236 ALKQYKID
+236 
-244 SYIGYYQ
+244 
-251 RCLHIIDSMRSAVEE
+251 MRSTVEV
-266 LMEQYLSNTT
+266 LMQQYLSDTT
-276 KWLGISLVLGGHYG
+276 KWLGIALVLGGHYG

-324 GLCRVC
+324 GICRLG

-335 YAMMGGIIISIFY
+335 YAMIGGIIVSIFY

-355 APVVR
+355 APVIR
-360 STIMGSWLALAYLK
+360 STIMGIWLALAYLK

-412 GLLLFGMPL
+412 GLLLFGRPL

-461 LFAAIIITPLLDIA
+461 LLAAIIITPLLDIA
-475 IVMLFGCTIISLF
+475 IILLFGCTIISLL
-488 IPIGMVWNVI
+488 IPIGFVWKLVDSI
-498 DWVLTICLY
+498 LTICLY

-520 WIGTISSTLGV
+520 WIGTISSTLGM
-531 LYYGCVGLL
+531 LYYGCIGLL

-545 SLKLKFRTFT
+545 SLKLRFRTFT

-591 FIIVKPYEKT
+591 MLIVKPFEKE
-601 AMVYLDT
+601 AIVYIDT

-621 RNGLQSFGIPL
+621 KNGLQSFGIPL
-632 KNAHVQRFQS
+632 KNVQVKRFQS

-651 NDMLSVMVY
+651 SDISSVMVY

-670 LSDMRNTILI
+670 LNDMRNTILI
-680 TSQSYIVNQI
+680 TSQSHMVNQI
-690 VALHLNRPV
+690 VALHSNCPM

-709 DIDPDAEHVH
+709 DIDPDAEHIH